1 MEQMENTF
9 KTLLQNYELG
19 FISPSE
25 FILKYADILFL
36 AGADTV
42 LRKKMDECLLPLANY
57 CADILR
63 GSCNKIQD
71 FKK

>member
-1 MEQMENTF
+1 MDQMENTF

-19 FISPSE
+19 FVSPSE
-25 FILKYADILFL
+25 FLFKYLDILTL

-42 LRKKMDECLLPLANY
+42 LREKMDDCLLPLANY

-63 GSCNKIQD
+63 GSYNKIQH
-71 FKK
+71 FQK